1 MSETLLIAAAGY
13 VVTLLV
19 AVGGWVFGY
28 RMQTE
33 AHRLAR
39 LEKKVNQL
47 ETEVR
52 DNAYLGEVTTKYDSL
67 FKVGGPRR
75 RCSTKALA
83 EREVQRRRQSRAGKG
98 RAS

>member
-1 MSETLLIAAAGY
+1 MSSEIQ
-13 VVTLLV
+13 VQ
-19 AVGGWVFGY
+19 VFIDG
-28 RMQTE
+28 TPAE
-33 AHRLAR
+33 RLGPFI
-39 LEKKVNQL
+39 EL